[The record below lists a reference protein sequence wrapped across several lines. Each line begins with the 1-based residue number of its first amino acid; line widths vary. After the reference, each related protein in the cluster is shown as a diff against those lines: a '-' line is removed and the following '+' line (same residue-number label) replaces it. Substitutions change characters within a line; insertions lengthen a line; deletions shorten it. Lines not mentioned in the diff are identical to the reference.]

1 MSMGTLLLTPQLRNG
16 PKRGLAFQP
25 ARAIQSPPPCSPI
38 IAVPSPLPISGLLT
52 LQHGCPSLWPLRSCH
67 LGYAIP
73 VEVGDRSPPP
83 GPYIPNRGTPSFYS
97 KALTVIWG
105 LAPAS
110 PSLWLP
116 KGPVLTEPQA
126 TDRGQGRGDHVARG
140 QGTLTPAPSC
150 ICNA

>member
-1 MSMGTLLLTPQLRNG
+1 MGPREGWPSN
-16 PKRGLAFQP
+16 QP
-25 ARAIQSPPPCSPI
+25 EQSSPPNL
-38 IAVPSPLPISGLLT
+38 VPYPVTPPLPISGLPA
-52 LQHGCPSLWPLRSCH
+52 LQHGRPSLWPLRSCH

-73 VEVGDRSPPP
+73 VEVGDRGPHLEGLTPP
-83 GPYIPNRGTPSFYS
+83 RHPSFYS

-126 TDRGQGRGDHVARG
+126 TDRPGQGRPCCQRPGHPHPNSLLHMQCLVWDPVYKH
-140 QGTLTPAPSC
+140 C
-150 ICNA
+150 